1 MAQDLSRQA
10 TRRQAQER
18 ITNNR
23 DAILPTRREDRT
35 PDAIVRADM
44 RNAFRGNSADEV
56 RRALGLVNDAAEAWN
71 KIDLINTTKRAEEDY
86 ASGGMDATSGAE
98 MDPAKAKQLAYQR
111 GYYRITAE
119 AKQSAFENEVANR
132 TTEMVNSGAT
142 PDEIHAEVMKMTK
155 AHAEDV
161 ATIYPLAEI
170 KTGVAERTS
179 QFISNLDDKLNGA
192 IRDRTTTEMVQT
204 AATNVQTRIRNG
216 ERIDFDAEVK
226 TLKEAGIDPKR
237 AKTELMGAVVAVA
250 LDPANPR
257 PELVADLL
265 GTTARPQITAKGAA
279 GSGSTG
285 SMATTFEDAV
295 PRMFDREGG
304 YTPSDGASK
313 APAKYGINQKANPDV
328 NVATLT
334 KEQAAK
340 LYKERYWDAI
350 DADNLPPA
358 IRELAFD
365 TAVNHG
371 VGRAKTLIAKAN
383 GDPARLIA
391 LRRAEYARLA
401 KDPAYAPSARSW
413 ESRLK
418 GLEADLAT
426 LPAPASEDGT
436 LAELVVTGPVQKK
449 VAVGIGSFTPAEQ
462 QQLLNSLA
470 QAENL
475 RDRNDKV
482 AKENA
487 KDALMGEVYEASQNG
502 VFVDEKID
510 AAVAAGDIDA
520 SDGMALRNASRS
532 LVGQSQA
539 GQVNVDLATKYDLRL
554 ADVEPNYQAIR
565 ADATRDYHAGMFGT
579 GQAAA
584 QAYLDVMKA
593 TASGSRAERALT
605 AQQKV
610 VVKSARTYV
619 TGQLRPPSPAPGMA
633 PDQAKARLYA
643 QAVQDFEARVQA
655 GGDAMESA
663 DKVIETWGPRINGAS
678 RPAGGA
684 ARGVGNATTPAPKAG
699 GNQNL
704 TYDPVTKTFK

>member
-1 MAQDLSRQA
+1 MAQDLSRQG

-23 DAILPTRREDRT
+23 DAILPTRREDRL

-44 RNAFRGNSADEV
+44 RNAFRGNDADEV
-56 RRALGLVNDAAEAWN
+56 RRALGLVNDAAEAWH
-71 KIDLINTTKRAEEDY
+71 KVDLINIAKQAEADY
-86 ASGGMDATSGAE
+86 ASGGIDATTGSA

-119 AKQSAFENEVANR
+119 AKQSAFETELANR
-132 TTEMVNSGAT
+132 TTELVNSGAT
-142 PDEIHAEVMKMTK
+142 PDEIHAEVMKLTK

-161 ATIYPLAEI
+161 AAIYPLDEI
-170 KTGVAERTS
+170 KTGAAERTR
-179 QFISNLDDKLNGA
+179 QFITDLDGKLNGA
-192 IRDRTTTEMVQT
+192 IRERTTNEMVQT
-204 AATNVQTRIRNG
+204 AATNVQTRIRSG
-216 ERIDFDAEVK
+216 ERIDFDTEVK
-226 TLKEAGIDPKR
+226 ALKETGIDPKR

-250 LDPANPR
+250 LDPADPR

-265 GTTARPQITAKGAA
+265 GTTVRPPPNQKGEA

-285 SMATTFEDAV
+285 MMATTFEDAV
-295 PRMFDREGG
+295 PRMFSREGG

-313 APAKYGINQKANPDV
+313 APAKYGINQKANPDI

-334 KEQAAK
+334 KEQAAQI
-340 LYKERYWDAI
+340 YKTRYWDAI

-371 VGRAKTLIAKAN
+371 VARAKTLIAKAN

-401 KDPAYAPSARSW
+401 KSPEYAPSARSW
-413 ESRLK
+413 ENRLK

-426 LPAPASEDGT
+426 LPAPAAEDGT
-436 LAELVVTGPVQKK
+436 LSELTVTATAPRK

-462 QQLLNSLA
+462 QQLLNALA

-475 RDRNDKV
+475 RDREDKR
-482 AKENA
+482 AKEET
-487 KDALMGEVYEASQNG
+487 KDELLGRVYEASQNG
-502 VFVDEKID
+502 TFIDDEID
-510 AAVAAGDIDA
+510 AAVSAGDIDA
-520 SDGMALRNASRS
+520 SDGIALRNASRS
-532 LVGQSQA
+532 LVSQTQA
-539 GQVNVDLATKYDLRL
+539 GQANVDLATKYDLRL

-565 ADATRDYHAGMFGT
+565 ADATRDYNAGMFGT

-610 VVKSARTYV
+610 VVKSARSYV
-619 TGQLRPPSPAPGMA
+619 SSVLRPASAGPGMP

-643 QAVQDFEARVQA
+643 QANQDFEARVQA
-655 GGDAMESA
+655 GA
-663 DKVIETWGPRINGAS
+663 DPMTAADEVIGAWGPRINGAS
-678 RPAGGA
+678 RPTGGTARPVGA
-684 ARGVGNATTPAPKAG
+684 AAGPAQPPPA
-699 GNQNL
+699 QNL